1 MFQIGELIA
10 FRPDLILGTK
20 YGTVTY
26 TPTLNEFRDDVLRV
40 VRITTAGTAVC
51 QVYTSARNY
60 PRKEISTIHESMILR
75 PRFDINTQCYI
86 SDKYLKFLKNSNN
99 ITRQMMEILLGTR
112 VDIVNVEYSRQ
123 TGFEYGVKK
132 EIPMSTSFVKNH
144 IPEKELCNV
153 NEYKCDLND
162 YENENRLQEQES
174 NYFGGED
181 YEGCRVHGKVLK
193 SKVSSGCLGDS
204 TGVRGS

>member
-86 SDKYLKFLKNSNN
+86 
-99 ITRQMMEILLGTR
+99 R
-112 VDIVNVEYSRQ
+112 
-123 TGFEYGVKK
+123 
-132 EIPMSTSFVKNH
+132 
-144 IPEKELCNV
+144 
-153 NEYKCDLND
+153 
-162 YENENRLQEQES
+162 
-174 NYFGGED
+174 
-181 YEGCRVHGKVLK
+181 
-193 SKVSSGCLGDS
+193 
-204 TGVRGS
+204 